1 VNWSTVLCT
10 LPLFYNT
17 TKKLLLIC
25 GPRLKII
32 HLPVPTLIMSSTNS
46 KSTTSRVND
55 LNTNEA
61 NANDGLLWYW
71 GRSCKLALERMFT
84 HWLIL
89 GILIAMSLFL
99 ITLRATFIECIPFLQ
114 KHIKLSVVFID
125 AFADTFVVL
134 EDIIKVIVRIIQD
147 IAHLFSHKHKVPP
160 FHFIKFVK
168 LNDNELRAMLTE
180 FAISPA
186 LCPVVRSLAPTK
198 LHAISSSLFSW
209 LVFNPDPL
217 LNSDSCVVNTMYKS
231 IDIAAAASAVG
242 FILIELVIPIYFGI
256 IVLYTLSW
264 PTYCILQ
271 RLYQKGISF
280 LSGSK

>member
-1 VNWSTVLCT
+1 M
-10 LPLFYNT
+10 
-17 TKKLLLIC
+17 
-25 GPRLKII
+25 
-32 HLPVPTLIMSSTNS
+32 PTLIMSSTNS

-180 FAISPA
+180 FASQAAKYNTGPKATHFLLQTAISPT

-198 LHAISSSLFSW
+198 LHTISSSLFSW
-209 LVFNPDPL
+209 LVFNPNPL
-217 LNSDSCVVNTMYKS
+217 LNSNSCVANTMYLS

-242 FILIELVIPIYFGI
+242 FILIEFVIPIYFCI
-256 IVLYTLSW
+256 IVFYTLSW